1 MLVGVGTAHGQ
12 RDAYQ
17 AEDEIRRLLD
27 DAGRSYNNLELQQA
41 NSSVSRALQLVAQ
54 FGVQSDAAAALVAQ
68 VYVLKGVIS
77 YVKDRN
83 TAIAASEFVKALR
96 YDDRA
101 RIDPMMSS
109 PSLERVFNQARGQ
122 ARTNRDMDRGRRD
135 SRRDDRRDSR
145 RNDRRNS
152 VEMIATMIA
161 TLHHQHHGRVLAQ

>member
-1 MLVGVGTAHGQ
+1 M
-12 RDAYQ
+12 
-17 AEDEIRRLLD
+17 
-27 DAGRSYNNLELQQA
+27 
-41 NSSVSRALQLVAQ
+41 
-54 FGVQSDAAAALVAQ
+54 QSDAAAALVAQ

-122 ARTNRDMDRGRRD
+122 LRTNRDMDRGRRD

-145 RNDRRNS
+145 RDDRRDSRRDDRRNS
-152 VEMIATMIA
+152 RRDDRYNDRYTPPPPRPPVRDRDNRRQWDNQRDSNDNFRRRYDDRRRDEEPMRHRRPRKLRVIAI
-161 TLHHQHHGRVLAQ
+161 